1 MSTKQE
7 LKEVFSKNIVNLTF
21 KKIDGTERTMKC
33 TLDPMFIPG
42 RDKPT
47 SSKKKIENEN
57 VLPVWN
63 IDEQGFRSFRVDS
76 LISYDIVKRL
86 IISN

>member
-76 LISYDIVKRL
+76 LIGYDIVKRL